1 MVWLIDNFLN
11 PTKILRFVL
20 YILLAFIMSILIY
33 FFIGGAYP
41 EIILDTILGLSIS
54 YLIIFYYIEM
64 KIKKGKLQ
72 MENSK

>member
-20 YILLAFIMSILIY
+20 YILLAFIMSILIH

-41 EIILDTILGLSIS
+41 EIILDPILGLSIS